1 MIKSTRRDLL
11 KTAIGSS
18 GVLWGCHQGT
28 RNSSDKLVI
37 VLHGTYAFSYD
48 PTKPEPEQLTVVA
61 PCVTSHV
68 YRAGNFTEEAVLSS
82 GGYRLQNVSKGNAS
96 SPNKKKFSV
105 VQRINTGDPSASNVT
120 IKMPWPHKFRG
131 LRTVKPVNT
140 SQAPVDLFQDGTTKS
155 QNDVRPDETPLIYIL
170 TYKNISNPSLVD
182 DNSVTKWTYVSGK
195 NLHII
200 AEPEHSPNESHV
212 HDALGA
218 LNALFAVE
226 LDLAYNP
233 DLNPDIQGVITADP
247 DQEVADDEQKALCER
262 LSFSGT
268 RIRNCQAI
276 VVT

>member
-1 MIKSTRRDLL
+1 MTKSTRRDLL

-18 GVLWGCHQGT
+18 CVLWGCQRET
-28 RNSSDKLVI
+28 KNFPDKLVV

-48 PTKPEPEQLTVVA
+48 PAKPEPEQLTIVA

-68 YRAGNFTEEAVLSS
+68 YRAGNFTEEAVLSP
-82 GGYRLQNVSKGNAS
+82 GGYRLQNVNKGNAP
-96 SPNKKKFSV
+96 SPNPKKFSV
-105 VQRINTGDPSASNVT
+105 VQRIHTGDPSASNVT
-120 IKMPWPHKFRG
+120 FKMPWPHKFRG
-131 LRTVKPVNT
+131 LRTVKPVN
-140 SQAPVDLFQDGTTKS
+140 AGHAAVDLFQDGTTKS

-170 TYKNISNPSLVD
+170 TYQSISNPSLVD
-182 DNSVTKWTYVSGK
+182 ANSLTKWTYVSGK

-218 LNALFAVE
+218 LDALFPVE

-233 DLNPDIQGVITADP
+233 NLDPNIQGDINPDP
-247 DQEVADDEQKALCER
+247 DHEVGDDEQKALCER
-262 LSFSGT
+262 LGFSGT